1 MRVGPKA
8 EITAPPLD
16 LTDLPRSG
24 ARRIDAFARE
34 YLTVPVGRVPGLG
47 FGCGRGSGRSSAGCF
62 RLVGSSPA
70 GCGVNL
76 REGMA
81 RRVCLRSW
89 RPMPCLL
96 TTSPRPKGYPRR
108 FDTRSGG
115 ATAQPWPA
123 DGRGSPPVGRILRKR
138 TVTSGVLWRQTHPSV
153 VRKWR
158 RRHQGRHGG

>member
-76 REGMA
+76 QREWQDEF
-81 RRVCLRSW
+81 VCGLGDL
-89 RPMPCLL
+89 C
-96 TTSPRPKGYPRR
+96 
-108 FDTRSGG
+108 
-115 ATAQPWPA
+115 
-123 DGRGSPPVGRILRKR
+123 PVC
-138 TVTSGVLWRQTHPSV
+138 
-153 VRKWR
+153 
-158 RRHQGRHGG
+158 